1 MREIIRKREGQDMLM
16 QFTKNLKL
24 ISVPLFVGACVF
36 IFTFFLF
43 VGVYVLF
50 EYRGYLSFYETA
62 QQSELKS
69 IQQKTETAFNTMDDL
84 LGLTSARIA
93 ASKNDLKRIHN
104 ILVSTPQLVPLDKL
118 PPLLSVTYY
127 IVSKPYK
134 RISRIGIASLEYIP
148 PDLSDFKNKETLVF
162 QDDVVNSKILVFD
175 ERENLKGILEIKI
188 MSSDFTA
195 FLSEMKT
202 LSLIPFSSSPDQIS
216 QPLQKKPFELYG
228 RPPDSFWQFVHDHQD
243 RYAIFCCYTLVVF
256 LLFLMCVGYFYLY
269 FQKKYGNTI
278 TNSTEEIA
286 ELKEKLG
293 LSEQKYK
300 NCWASFQAYKKIH
313 ANLNNEKREQALH
326 ICKALAIVTE
336 GVKGTKLH
344 YSTAQQF
351 EFLQS
356 SLKLA
361 RFLSEG
367 TMTQRREEKIDIN
380 HLLGDVSAL
389 FAEKIYKSNV
399 ILDITCP
406 DDLFFYGDPLF
417 TELLLVNVLGK
428 AIYRLAK
435 NGKASIAIMDQ
446 GETIFFELK
455 DKGFPSDGV
464 SEKAFK
470 KSFDLFIPEN
480 SLKKMCHENDLQYI
494 SLRGEKNFNITKII
508 IPKVP
513 VKNIGDNVIKLF
525 Q

>member
-1 MREIIRKREGQDMLM
+1 MP
-16 QFTKNLKL
+16 FTKNLKL
-24 ISVPLFVGACVF
+24 ISTPLFVGAIAF

-43 VGVYVLF
+43 VGGYILF

-69 IQQKTETAFNTMDDL
+69 IQQKTETAFNTMDGL

-104 ILVSTPQLVPLDKL
+104 ILVSTPHLVPLGKL

-127 IVSKPYK
+127 TVSKPYK
-134 RISRIGIASLEYIP
+134 RISRLGVAALEHIS
-148 PDLSDFKNKETLVF
+148 PDLSDFKNKEAFVF
-162 QDDVVNSKILVFD
+162 QNDAINSKFLVFD
-175 ERENLKGILEIKI
+175 ERENLKGILEIII
-188 MSSDFTA
+188 MPSDFTA
-195 FLSEMKT
+195 FLGELKM
-202 LSLIPFSSSPDQIS
+202 LSLIPLPSSPDQIP
-216 QPLQKKPFELYG
+216 QPLQQKPFAIYAKS
-228 RPPDSFWQFVHDHQD
+228 PHSFWQFVHYHQN

-256 LLFLMCVGYFYLY
+256 LLFLCCVGYFYLY
-269 FQKKYGNTI
+269 FQKTYGNTI
-278 TNSTEEIA
+278 TKSTEEME

-293 LSEQKYK
+293 LYEQKYK
-300 NCWASFQAYKKIH
+300 NCWTSFQAYKKIY

-326 ICKALAIVTE
+326 IFKALGVVTQ
-336 GVKGTKLH
+336 GVKGTKLQ

-351 EFLQS
+351 ELLQS
-356 SLKLA
+356 SLKFA

-367 TMTQRREEKIDIN
+367 TITQMREEKIDVN
-380 HLLGDVSAL
+380 HLLGGVSSL
-389 FAEKIYKSNV
+389 FADKIYKSNA

-406 DDLFFYGDPLF
+406 EGLFFYGDLLF
-417 TELLLVNVLGK
+417 TELLLVNVIGK
-428 AIYRLAK
+428 AIYRLSK
-435 NGKASIAIMDQ
+435 NGKVSITIIEQ

-455 DKGFPSDGV
+455 DKGFPSDSA

-470 KSFDLFIPEN
+470 KSFDLFIAE
-480 SLKKMCHENDLQYI
+480 SILKKMCHENDLQYI
-494 SLRGEKNFNITKII
+494 SLRDENRFNITKII

-513 VKNIGDNVIKLF
+513 LGNVDDNIVKLF